1 MQALRDI
8 WTRLSLNQR
17 LLIGTVGGAFVLA
30 VSVTVMWA
38 RQPDYTVLYA
48 NVASEDAAAI
58 VDELRSRGVSYRLT
72 DAGRTILVPTD
83 DVYEARLDLAVDGL
97 PESGSV
103 GYEIFDK
110 TGFGVTD
117 FVQRLNHRRAL
128 EGEIGRTIAQLNE
141 VRSARVHIVVPDEA
155 LFAEEQKQATAS
167 VVLRLKGSLGAP
179 QVSGIVRL
187 VAASVEGLRPD
198 NVTLVDTYG
207 NLLSKPH
214 DENDIAAVSNAQ
226 LELKSQ
232 VEGYLRSKIVNIIE
246 GVLGSGKV
254 VAQVDADLDFEQI
267 DRTNES
273 FDPESAAVRSEQ
285 RVKGSEEESKS
296 ENVTTNYE
304 LSKTL
309 EHIVSPVGGID
320 RLSVAVLIDG
330 TYEPGDSG
338 ELAYV
343 PRSDEEMQRLSSAI
357 RSAVGIDDARGDRLE
372 VHNVAFDNNVLR
384 EEREAIS
391 RSDRMGLLNEILNR
405 VGQVLVILLLAVLAR
420 FLFQRAA
427 QTIQTHR
434 DSVMAREA
442 ELAAASIVTPTEEER
457 YAKLQN
463 DIVTLVEQRPEEIGQ
478 LVRTWLK
485 ED

>member
-8 WTRLSLNQR
+8 WTRLTLNQR
-17 LLIGTVGGAFVLA
+17 LLIGTVGGAFALA
-30 VSVTVMWA
+30 VAITVMWA

-48 NVASEDAAAI
+48 NVAPEDAAAI
-58 VDELRSRGVSYRLT
+58 VDELRSRGVSYKLS
-72 DAGRTILVPTD
+72 DAGRTILVPAP
-83 DVYEARLDLAVDGL
+83 DVYEARLELAVDGL

-117 FVQRLNHRRAL
+117 FVQRLNHQRAL

-155 LFAEEQKQATAS
+155 LFAEEQKEATAS
-167 VVLRLKGSLGAP
+167 VVLRLRGKLGPP
-179 QVSGIVRL
+179 QVAGIIRL
-187 VAASVEGLRPD
+187 VAASVKGLRPD

-207 NLLSKPH
+207 NLLSSPR
-214 DENDIAAVSNAQ
+214 DENDLAAISNAQ
-226 LELKSQ
+226 LDLKSQ
-232 VEGYLRSKIVNIIE
+232 VETYLRSKVVAIIE
-246 GVLGSGKV
+246 GVLGNGKV
-254 VAQVDADLDFEQI
+254 VAQVDVALDFEQI
-267 DRTNES
+267 ERTKES
-273 FDPESAAVRSEQ
+273 YDPESSAVRSEQ
-285 RVKGSEEESKS
+285 RVKGTDDESKN

-330 TYEPGDSG
+330 TYVDDGSG
-338 ELAYV
+338 TPSYA
-343 PRSDEEMQRLSSAI
+343 PRSDEEMQRLTAVI
-357 RSAVGIDDARGDRLE
+357 RSAVGIDDARGDRLD
-372 VHNVAFDNNVLR
+372 VHNVAFDNSILR
-384 EEREAIS
+384 DEREAIN
-391 RSDRMGLLNEILNR
+391 RSDRMGLLGEILNR

-420 FLFQRAA
+420 FLVQRTA
-427 QTIQTHR
+427 QAIQTQR
-434 DSVMAREA
+434 ETVVAREA
-442 ELAAASIVTPTEEER
+442 ELAAASVVTLTDEER
-457 YAKLQN
+457 YSRIQHE
-463 DIVTLVEQRPEEIGQ
+463 IVDLVEQRPEEIGQ